1 MTQLDLLSY
10 PASPGFKR
18 EGTSQQA
25 AEAIKPSAAT
35 LREACLLRLALSY
48 GHGLTTDECAD
59 AMGESCLSVRP
70 RFSELRA
77 MNLIEDTGS
86 RRKNAS
92 GRNAVV
98 WRLTETRSNAAPSA
112 GNAS

>member
-35 LREACLLRLALSY
+35 LRASCLAY
-48 GHGLTTDECAD
+48 VNVGPITADECA
-59 AMGESCLSVRP
+59 ALISESILSIRP

-77 MNLIEDTGS
+77 MGLIEDTGS

-98 WRLTETRSNAAPSA
+98 WRLTSARSNAAPSVSE
-112 GNAS
+112 GVR